1 MTRVVIAGGG
11 TGGHLMPA
19 LAIAGALRARRP
31 DLELVLVGAA
41 RGVEAGLLPRRDF
54 RYHLLPAEPLYRR
67 QWWRNLKWPLLLP
80 RLWRACVNVLDSER
94 PQLVVGTGGYAAGP
108 MLLAARRR
116 KIPIALQE
124 QNAYP
129 GIATRWAARWA
140 RQVHLGFPEAEAHLH
155 VRKSAQVFS
164 LGNPIVP
171 PDPASRA
178 ASRAELGLPAQGPV
192 VLVVGGSQGS
202 RALNA
207 ALAGALDAGLLRG
220 VSVLWGT
227 GRTTH
232 AQFAAYARPPA
243 IQIAPF
249 WDPIAP
255 AYAAADLVVG
265 RAGAMTLAEITAW
278 GLPSI
283 LVPLPTAA
291 ADHQTDN
298 AAALESAGAAT
309 HLPESR
315 LTPAALAEAV
325 TGILSVPA
333 RHAEMAAAARRRGR
347 PTAATDIADQL
358 IRLL

>member
-31 DLELVLVGAA
+31 DVEPVLVGAA
-41 RGVEAGLLPRRDF
+41 RGVEADILPQRDF

-67 QWWRNLKWPLLLP
+67 QWWRNVKWPLLLP
-80 RLWRACVNVLDSER
+80 RLWSACGTVLDTER
-94 PQLVVGTGGYAAGP
+94 PRLVVGTGGYAAGP
-108 MLLAARRR
+108 VLLAARRR
-116 KIPIALQE
+116 GIPIALQE

-129 GIATRWAARWA
+129 GITTRWAARWA
-140 RQVHLGFPEAEAHLH
+140 RQLHLGFPEAEAHLR
-155 VRKSAQVFS
+155 VGRDAQVFT

-178 ASRAELGLPAQGPV
+178 ASRAALGLRAAGSV

-202 RALNA
+202 HAINA
-207 ALAGALDAGLLRG
+207 AVAGALDAGLLPG
-220 VSVLWGT
+220 VSLLWGT

-232 AQFAAYARPPA
+232 ARFAAYASPPA

-255 AYAAADLVVG
+255 AYAASDLVVG

-278 GLPSI
+278 GLPSVLI
-283 LVPLPTAA
+283 PLPTAA
-291 ADHQTDN
+291 ADHQTPN
-298 AAALESAGAAT
+298 AKALESAGAAT

-315 LTPAALAEAV
+315 LTPAALADAV
-325 TGILSVPA
+325 MGILSTPG

-347 PTAATDIADQL
+347 PGAADAIAGQL
-358 IRLL
+358 ISLL